1 MNPAELAAAFED
13 CSLDLKLFSHE
24 EHLKLAWY
32 YLGKMPVPEAM
43 IRMRD
48 GLLKITA
55 HHGITGKYHETITFS
70 LLMVIAQRREQAT
83 VKNGTVKHST
93 GWSSFRDGNK
103 DLSHWRDT
111 LAKYY
116 CPNTLDSE
124 AARGRFLFPDAL
136 T

>member
-1 MNPAELAAAFED
+1 MKPADLAAAFED
-13 CSLDLKLFSHE
+13 CSLDLNVFSHE

-55 HHGITGKYHETITFS
+55 HNGITGKYHETITFS
-70 LLMVIAQRREQAT
+70 LLMVIAQRRENAA
-83 VKNGTVKHST
+83 NP
-93 GWSSFRDGNK
+93 GWSAFLDTNK
-103 DLSHWRDT
+103 DLAQWRDT

-116 CPNTLDSE
+116 HPGTLDSA
-124 AARGRFLFPDAL
+124 AARGHFLFPDVL
-136 T
+136 